1 MRENHYV
8 KALFSPREG
17 HLSLRWIKRII
28 CDKAKGLRITSE
40 RYIGEMGVRCLSTI
54 NRAQDSAAT
63 VSYRSSSRPILLHAA
78 TYIGRLSDQ
87 YRFVAPPP
95 KELKVKSKEEPLL
108 PARKGTER
116 RGTKSA
122 ARRSVEGELPAE
134 GESDLL
140 SSILSIDSRRDDTAS
155 EASAFARRIEACDD
169 GVRIGHAV
177 TGDTHGR

>member
-78 TYIGRLSDQ
+78 TYIGQLSDP
-87 YRFVAPPP
+87 YRFVAPPSQEAQNQEQRRAPSSCP
-95 KELKVKSKEEPLL
+95 KRDREKGHEE
-108 PARKGTER
+108 R
-116 RGTKSA
+116 
-122 ARRSVEGELPAE
+122 
-134 GESDLL
+134 
-140 SSILSIDSRRDDTAS
+140 S
-155 EASAFARRIEACDD
+155 EALSGGRTTGRGRERSAEQHSPHR
-169 GVRIGHAV
+169 
-177 TGDTHGR
+177 

>member
-54 NRAQDSAAT
+54 NRELDSAAT

-78 TYIGRLSDQ
+78 TYIGQLSDQ
-87 YRFVAPPP
+87 YRLIAPFP
-95 KELKVKSKEEPLL
+95 KRLNVKSKKEPLL

-122 ARRSVEGELPAE
+122 ARRSVEVRTTGRGRERSAE
-134 GESDLL
+134 QHSPH
-140 SSILSIDSRRDDTAS
+140 R
-155 EASAFARRIEACDD
+155 
-169 GVRIGHAV
+169 
-177 TGDTHGR
+177 